1 MKKKLLAVVNSI
13 DTRMKKNTLSED
25 AAAMWEEVRAAFEAL
40 AEDDAEHTIEEL
52 KDRFDEIAAKF
63 AEADEKV
70 AERIQAVRNELMAQ
84 MTPAT
89 KNVADKFTAE
99 VRKDICNAITRAQ
112 NDREAV
118 ANVMEVAKKNDI
130 TGLSFANI
138 VDYTLNV
145 KQEDNDEL
153 YNELAQVV
161 YNQFFVADL
170 DEEDASHIAKQ
181 WNGLG
186 VGVTEKDIQALAA
199 EGKTI
204 TTKNIYKR
212 QRVAN
217 EVIDDVQEAGQE
229 AEFVSSITSELRR
242 AVQGLI
248 VRAALIGDKVNAAGK
263 RVTTFETIGTAKTN
277 TLFTKVIAPA
287 TPGRVDLLDIRKAAD
302 AVKYDYKIAVMS
314 SDTKLALIDR
324 RYATGGTPILLSDEE
339 LAAQLG
345 VNKVYTRDFID
356 DENGLHAI
364 VFNPREYWVKSKK
377 EREIA
382 FPQYE
387 KNVLNY
393 LYENNC
399 GGAIHGLQS
408 CAVVREAS
416 GSSKASK

>member
-25 AAAMWEEVRAAFEAL
+25 ASAMWEEVRAAFEAL

-52 KDRFDEIAAKF
+52 KNRFDEIAAKF

-170 DEEDASHIAKQ
+170 DEEDADHIAKQ

-186 VGVTEKDIQALAA
+186 VEVTEKDIQELAA

-204 TTKNIYKR
+204 ATKNIYKR

-263 RVTTFETIGTAKTN
+263 KVTTFETIGTAKTS
-277 TLFTKVIAPA
+277 TMFTRVIAPA

-356 DENGLHAI
+356 DETGLHAI